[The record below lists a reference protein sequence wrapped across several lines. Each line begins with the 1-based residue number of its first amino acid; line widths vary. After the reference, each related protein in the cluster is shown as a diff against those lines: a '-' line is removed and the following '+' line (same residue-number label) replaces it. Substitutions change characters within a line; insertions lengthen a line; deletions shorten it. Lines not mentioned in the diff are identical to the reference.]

1 MIDYLHLREGDGMTH
16 FGGLDEEGESDVD
29 DVPSDAQASAAAAG
43 FAMLADPTRL
53 KLLWLVGQGERD
65 VTTLARLARTTP
77 TTASQHLAKL
87 RLAGLV
93 TQRSE
98 GRRRLYAVR
107 NSHLRTLLRE
117 ALYHADHQVSGFDDH
132 D

>member
-1 MIDYLHLREGDGMTH
+1 LTH
-16 FGGLDEEGESDVD
+16 FADGARKPDDINVPTDE
-29 DVPSDAQASAAAAG
+29 QANAAASG

-53 KLLWLVGQGERD
+53 KLLWLISQEDCD
-65 VTTLARLARTTP
+65 VTTLARLAGTTP

-93 TQRSE
+93 TQRPD
-98 GRRRLYAVR
+98 GKRRLYSIRGSHMR
-107 NSHLRTLLRE
+107 NLIRE
-117 ALYHADHQVSGFDDH
+117 ALYAADHQVSGIEDH

>member
-1 MIDYLHLREGDGMTH
+1 MT
-16 FGGLDEEGESDVD
+16 GAAPGEELPGD
-29 DVPSDAQASAAAAG
+29 DVPSDAQALAAAAG
-43 FAMLADPTRL
+43 FALLADATRL
-53 KLLWLVGQGERD
+53 KLLWLVGQEERD

-93 TQRSE
+93 IQRSE
-98 GRRRLYAVR
+98 GRRRLYAIR
-107 NSHLRTLLRE
+107 NSHLRALIRE
-117 ALYHADHQVSGFDDH
+117 ALYHADHQISGVEDH